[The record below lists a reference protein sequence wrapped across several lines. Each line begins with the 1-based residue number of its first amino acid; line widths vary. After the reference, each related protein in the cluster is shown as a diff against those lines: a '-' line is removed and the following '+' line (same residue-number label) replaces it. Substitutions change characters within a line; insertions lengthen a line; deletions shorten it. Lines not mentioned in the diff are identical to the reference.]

1 MFPCSVPGS
10 RDPPA
15 PPWRWEEEEEGG
27 GGGRQGLEGS
37 GSASIT
43 LSLLP
48 WGSRTHLGQR
58 RVDVLGLAVATRD
71 GGER

>member
-10 RDPPA
+10 RDPLT

-48 WGSRTHLGQR
+48 RGSRTHLGQR

-71 GGER
+71 SGER